1 MHIIISHNP
10 CYDNERKYIMK
21 KLLDVF
27 PWHEGIN
34 FVVAIDYKEPNTLSV
49 VIHCPYVVTTSIDEC
64 KRRNRIILQLFRE
77 AGLKGTI
84 IEDSLDSKVL
94 LDFPEDKETMEN
106 LFTILKLKNIKDQ

>member
-1 MHIIISHNP
+1 MLIVQQNP
-10 CYDNERKYIMK
+10 CYNDERKYIMK

-27 PWHEGIN
+27 PWHDGVN
-34 FVVAIDYKEPNTLSV
+34 FVVAVDYKEPDTLSV
-49 VIHCPYVVTTSIDEC
+49 VIRCPYVVSTTINER
-64 KRRNRIILQLFRE
+64 KQRNRIILESFRE

-106 LFTILKLKNIKDQ
+106 IFTVLKLKNIKG